1 MITKEKIKFI
11 RGLHRKKNRM
21 QEQLFLIEGPKMLTE
36 ALKYKRDA
44 VQEVFH
50 VEEWEPP
57 KSLPKEKCSAV
68 SEKILRQLS
77 LLKQPQK
84 VVAICSFMTPITEQS
99 DLILALD
106 NVQDPG
112 NFGTILRLAGW
123 FGVSSIVVSKDSVE
137 AYNPKVVQASMGAV
151 FHVDVSYVDLETYFK
166 KTDLPV
172 YGALLEG
179 ANVYQTALPAK
190 AILLL
195 GNEGNGISSS
205 IQPFISHPIHIPKF
219 GNGESLNVAM
229 ATGIFLSEFKR
240 S

>member
-1 MITKEKIKFI
+1 VDYI
-11 RGLHRKKNRM
+11 GRKT
-21 QEQLFLIEGPKMLTE
+21 KMLAE
-36 ALKYKRDA
+36 ALKFRPEC

-50 VEEWEPP
+50 TEDWE
-57 KSLPKEKCSAV
+57 SQLELPKEKCTV
-68 SEKILRQLS
+68 VLDKILRQLS

-84 VVAICSFMTPITEQS
+84 VVAICSYLSPTSLKE

-123 FGVSSIVVSKDSVE
+123 FGVSKVIASQDSVE
-137 AYNPKVVQASMGAV
+137 VYNPKVVQASMGAV
-151 FHVDVSYVDLETYFK
+151 FHVNVTYTDLNAFFQDTN
-166 KTDLPV
+166 LPV

-179 ANVYQTALPAK
+179 ENVYQTQLPSK

-195 GNEGNGISSS
+195 GNEGNGISESLIS
-205 IQPFISHPIHIPKF
+205 FISHPIHIPKF

-229 ATGIFLSEFKR
+229 ATGVFLSEFKR